1 MSERPHTTFV
11 IPAFNEESRLPVSL
25 DRTIAFLRDQAY
37 ASEIIVSDD
46 GSSDSTPDIARRAAD
61 NATPANV
68 TVRLVRAERNAGK
81 GAAIRRGILEARGDY
96 IFFMDADLATPP
108 EESPPLLAKLET
120 AADVVI
126 GSRIQP
132 DGSDMRESQPLQRRL
147 AGKLFT
153 SMRKALRI
161 LPDIDDTQCPLKG
174 FRADA
179 ARAIFREQT
188 LAGWTFDAEV
198 LCIARGLG
206 YRIESL
212 PVRWQHIEGSRVR
225 MRPRQAFEVAR
236 DLIRLRRRRLSKRVN
251 APAPPFNEN

>member
-1 MSERPHTTFV
+1 MSERPHTTF
-11 IPAFNEESRLPVSL
+11 ILPAYNEELRLPASL
-25 DRTIAFLRDQAY
+25 DRVIAFLAGQPY
-37 ASEIIVSDD
+37 ASEVIVSDD
-46 GSSDSTPDIARRAAD
+46 GSADSTPDIARRAAES
-61 NATPANV
+61 ASRPANV
-68 TVRLVRAERNAGK
+68 DVRLVRAARNAGK
-81 GAAIRRGILEARGDY
+81 GAAIRRGVLEARGDY

-108 EESPPLLAKLET
+108 EESPPLLARLESG
-120 AADVVI
+120 AGVVI

-153 SMRKALRI
+153 FMRKALRI

-179 ARAIFREQT
+179 AREIFKEQQ

-206 YRIESL
+206 YRIESM
-212 PVRWQHIEGSRVR
+212 PVRWTHIEGSRVR
-225 MRPRQAFEVAR
+225 MRPRQAIEVAR
-236 DLIRLRRRRLSKRVN
+236 DLIRLRRRRLTKRR
-251 APAPPFNEN
+251 APQAYPPK

>member
-11 IPAFNEESRLPVSL
+11 VPAFNEEARLPSSL
-25 DRTIAFLRDQAY
+25 DRVISFLADQTY
-37 ASEIIVSDD
+37 ASEVVVSDD
-46 GSSDSTPDIARRAAD
+46 GSADSTPDIARRAAE
-61 NATPANV
+61 NETPANV
-68 TVRLVRAERNAGK
+68 TVRLVRAARNAGK
-81 GAAIRRGILEARGDY
+81 GAAIRRGILEARGNY
-96 IFFMDADLATPP
+96 MFFMDADLATPP
-108 EESPPLLAKLET
+108 DESPPLLARLESG
-120 AADVVI
+120 ADVVI

-153 SMRKALRI
+153 SMRKALGI

-206 YRIESL
+206 YRIESM
-212 PVRWQHIEGSRVR
+212 PVRWKHIEGSRVR

-236 DLIRLRRRRLSKRVN
+236 DLVRLRRRRLTNRH
-251 APAPPFNEN
+251 